1 MSEPSYLPGSGLNRR
16 SARLLSGLAGLSAV
30 ALLTAWWYTTHAN
43 PIVNIP
49 NPVLPT
55 PNAFDFYVKAGD
67 AITGTK
73 QINEA
78 DTDRPT
84 VRYTLAQK
92 EAIVRQNADVID
104 TLHTGFASSYLNPPN
119 RSFSTDTAYYSKFR
133 MAAHLLSL
141 QGQVRAEE
149 GDWGG
154 AAESYL
160 DAMRMGADIP
170 HGSPISGAL
179 IGISCQSIGRRQM
192 GKIVEHLNAE
202 QSRAAA
208 KRLAGIMDRH
218 VPFADSIQE
227 EKWQVQAELMELFE
241 NRLPQ
246 PTSTETQDDSAGP
259 RAFSM
264 AELLYF
270 FASKKRIMHDF
281 TAYMDQS
288 AQQARRPYSLHLPP
302 PHEPT
307 DIINMILLPV
317 FMNSRLGEV
326 NCETQN
332 GFLLVSLALHAYRL
346 EHGYYPATLTE
357 LTSGYLSRLPVDP
370 FTGQGT
376 FKYRVKGKSY
386 TLYSVGPD
394 GKDDGGKPID
404 DPKRIVGSH
413 PESRY
418 NIHDNSLGDVVAGKN
433 TW

>member
-1 MSEPSYLPGSGLNRR
+1 
-16 SARLLSGLAGLSAV
+16 
-30 ALLTAWWYTTHAN
+30 
-43 PIVNIP
+43 
-49 NPVLPT
+49 
-55 PNAFDFYVKAGD
+55 
-67 AITGTK
+67 
-73 QINEA
+73 
-78 DTDRPT
+78 
-84 VRYTLAQK
+84 
-92 EAIVRQNADVID
+92 
-104 TLHTGFASSYLNPPN
+104 
-119 RSFSTDTAYYSKFR
+119 
-133 MAAHLLSL
+133 
-141 QGQVRAEE
+141 
-149 GDWGG
+149 
-154 AAESYL
+154 
-160 DAMRMGADIP
+160 
-170 HGSPISGAL
+170 
-179 IGISCQSIGRRQM
+179 
-192 GKIVEHLNAE
+192 
-202 QSRAAA
+202 
-208 KRLAGIMDRH
+208 
-218 VPFADSIQE
+218 
-227 EKWQVQAELMELFE
+227 
-241 NRLPQ
+241 
-246 PTSTETQDDSAGP
+246 
-259 RAFSM
+259 M

-346 EHGYYPATLTE
+346 EHGHYPATLTE